1 MTVTT
6 IDEVA
11 RLREA
16 LAASEAEGARLRR
29 ELDET
34 NRGVLALY
42 SELDDH
48 AAALRHVSELK
59 SSFLSNV
66 SHELRTPIVSVINL
80 ARLLLEDEEIAL
92 ASEHRRSVG
101 YIQQAAQTLIEM
113 VNDLLDLAKIE
124 AGKVDVRVAPVRVA
138 ELFGTMRGMLRP
150 LLRGD
155 AVTLEIDDPP
165 HDLELATDE
174 AKLAQILR
182 NLVSNAI
189 KFTQRGTVRVTAARD
204 GDAVLFVVA
213 DTGVGIAP
221 EHLERIFHEFEQ
233 IPGPLQ
239 QRTKG
244 TGLGLPLSRRLAGLL
259 GGSLGVAS
267 TVGSGSTFTVRLPA
281 AGPSNG

>member
-1 MTVTT
+1 MGLGPAPAFAGVTV
-6 IDEVA
+6 
-11 RLREA
+11 A
-16 LAASEAEGARLRR
+16 LGKC
-29 ELDET
+29 EL
-34 NRGVLALY
+34 G
-42 SELDDH
+42 
-48 AAALRHVSELK
+48 
-59 SSFLSNV
+59 
-66 SHELRTPIVSVINL
+66 ELRVGERSDVLHSWCVQADWNAPTVVGGRG
-80 ARLLLEDEEIAL
+80 ARLLLEDEETAL

-101 YIQQAAQTLIEM
+101 YIQQAAQTLNEM

-138 ELFGTMRGMLRP
+138 ELFGTLRGMFRP

-165 HDLELATDE
+165 LDLELTTDE

-204 GDAVLFVVA
+204 GDTVLFMVT

-239 QRTKG
+239 QRAKG

-259 GGSLGVAS
+259 GGSLSVAS

-281 AGPSNG
+281 VGTSHG

>member
-1 MTVTT
+1 MLTST
-6 IDEVA
+6 DELT

-42 SELDDH
+42 AELDDH
-48 AAALRHVSELK
+48 ALALRHASDLK
-59 SSFLSNV
+59 SSFLSNA

-80 ARLLLEDEEIAL
+80 ARLLLEDDGTPL
-92 ASEHRRSVG
+92 ASEQRRSLG
-101 YIQQAAQTLIEM
+101 YIQHAAQALNAM
-113 VNDLLDLAKIE
+113 VDDLLDLAKIE
-124 AGKVDVRVAPVRVA
+124 AGKADVRVAPVRVA
-138 ELFGTMRGMLRP
+138 DLFGTLRGMFRP

-155 AVTLEIDDPP
+155 AVTLEIHDPP

-174 AKLAQILR
+174 ARLAQILR

-189 KFTQRGTVRVTAARD
+189 KFTERGSVRVTAAHD
-204 GDAVLFVVA
+204 GDAVLFTVA
-213 DTGVGIAP
+213 DSGVGIAP
-221 EHLERIFHEFEQ
+221 EHLERIFQEFEQ

-239 QRTKG
+239 QRAKG

-259 GGSLGVAS
+259 GGSLSVAS
-267 TVGSGSTFTVRLPA
+267 TVGHGSTFTVRLPVVGA
-281 AGPSNG
+281 SNG